1 MNIAKNAWKKP
12 QFITIKK
19 EKVKESIK
27 VSACSKYVSS
37 PCNPFLLYIDSIP
50 GGGKPEFE

>member
-1 MNIAKNAWKKP
+1 MNIDKNVWKKP
-12 QFITIKK
+12 KFITIKK

-50 GGGKPEFE
+50 GGGKPERE